1 MRVFRSSPQ
10 FGITLLA
17 YELLATMLP
26 GHHEAPPTNAPVNA
40 NDFRSAFPI
49 AGSAGLGSKVA
60 NIDNYLNIHGVFRP
74 RPKNS

>member
-26 GHHEAPPTNAPVNA
+26 GHHVAPPTNAPVNPS
-40 NDFRSAFPI
+40 DLRSAFPV
-49 AGSAGLGSKVA
+49 GSAGLRTKVA
-60 NIDNYLNIHGVFRP
+60 NIEHILRIGRSKD
-74 RPKNS
+74 